1 MMYANPKY
9 DISDEVL
16 DNLGANLSNRKSKS
30 KPGGSTSPGSKTGS
44 SGETPAG
51 GTESREPKK

>member
-16 DNLGANLSNRKSKS
+16 DNLGASMGTRKSRSGSGTQEKS
-30 KPGGSTSPGSKTGS
+30 NVPSAAGTGEDTRESK
-44 SGETPAG
+44 
-51 GTESREPKK
+51 EPRK